1 MRILQKPK
9 TSHSKGDGRSLPPLS
24 HEQPSPQQSK
34 QEFGEEVSLVSALGQ
49 SDDAGRVR
57 HELSRK
63 SLSECNVDPILEATK
78 ARVLSDVKRLQ
89 TSAGPSSMVHSIPI
103 GIYGPSPAKMV
114 GKKEKKSIKSKHAHA
129 SYEQSNS
136 YAGGGDGR
144 SSSVGFA
151 PQSFSSEDLNA
162 LLAAARAPSTLGPN
176 SSEGSKWIY
185 EPLSQLEG
193 FRSAAHRQEQLMLH
207 AQVKN
212 NRVALLHLFPC
223 LMICL
228 WTVGGGLGGC
238 SSPRYMLTQC
248 SQAEVAALARRL
260 AKVNDLSGVSQK
272 FGILQQQQSSMK
284 QQQQQQ
290 QQSLE
295 HAYKPRQFQ

>member
-1 MRILQKPK
+1 MRALAWQCVMLSLQKPK
-9 TSHSKGDGRSLPPLS
+9 TSHSKGEGRSLPPLS
-24 HEQPSPQQSK
+24 HEERGGVSSPQQSK
-34 QEFGEEVSLVSALGQ
+34 QDVEEDAHMVSELGQ
-49 SDDAGRVR
+49 HDDAGRVR

-103 GIYGPSPAKMV
+103 GIYGPSPAKMA
-114 GKKEKKSIKSKHAHA
+114 GKKEKKTPKSKHAHA
-129 SYEQSNS
+129 PYDHSGGA
-136 YAGGGDGR
+136 AGAGDGR

-162 LLAAARAPSTLGPN
+162 LLAAARAPSTLAPS

-207 AQVKN
+207 AQVGFIIQLIPFCL
-212 NRVALLHLFPC
+212 LLHLYSFCGFAP
-223 LMICL
+223 IQR
-228 WTVGGGLGGC
+228 
-238 SSPRYMLTQC
+238 PY
-248 SQAEVAALARRL
+248 
-260 AKVNDLSGVSQK
+260 
-272 FGILQQQQSSMK
+272 
-284 QQQQQQ
+284 
-290 QQSLE
+290 SLC
-295 HAYKPRQFQ
+295 

>member
-1 MRILQKPK
+1 MRTPAVLVTLHLQKPK
-9 TSHSKGDGRSLPPLS
+9 TSHAKGDGRSLPPINHDLS
-24 HEQPSPQQSK
+24 SPQQSK
-34 QEFGEEVSLVSALGQ
+34 HEVAEDMNLVSELGQ
-49 SDDAGRVR
+49 QEDAGRVR

-103 GIYGPSPAKMV
+103 GIYGPSPAKMA
-114 GKKEKKSIKSKHAHA
+114 GKKEKKAAKSKHAHA
-129 SYEQSNS
+129 SYDQSGG
-136 YAGGGDGR
+136 AGAGEGR

-162 LLAAARAPSTLGPN
+162 LLAAARAPSTLAPS

-207 AQVKN
+207 AQV
-212 NRVALLHLFPC
+212 
-223 LMICL
+223 
-228 WTVGGGLGGC
+228 
-238 SSPRYMLTQC
+238 Q
-248 SQAEVAALARRL
+248 
-260 AKVNDLSGVSQK
+260 
-272 FGILQQQQSSMK
+272 
-284 QQQQQQ
+284 
-290 QQSLE
+290 
-295 HAYKPRQFQ
+295 